1 MMLAEQAGPT
11 LVVAKSKESKM
22 ATANDGQVWR
32 AVLDRDRRYDGMFV
46 YAVKSTGVYCRP
58 SCASRR
64 PRREMAEFFE
74 NPQEAERAGYRS
86 CLRCRPT
93 ELHGEREM
101 PQVITRVCRF
111 IDDIVDEGPTLDRL
125 AEVAGVSSFHL
136 QRSFKGALGI
146 SPRQYAELK
155 RFLRFKSRLQQGDD
169 VTTAMYEAG
178 FSGPSRL
185 YERSASAMGMKPSE
199 YRTGAAGKQIRYT
212 LADSALGRV
221 LIAATDKGV
230 CAVRIGDSNKALE
243 KTLREE
249 FANAEITRDD
259 RELAAYV
266 RDIVG
271 AAEGNGITHEIPI
284 DIRHTAFQWKVWQAL
299 RKIKLGETRSYQQV
313 AKAIGEPRAVRAV
326 ANACAANPV
335 ALLIPCHRVIR
346 SDGGEGGYRWGVE
359 RKEQLLCTEKERSKK

>member
-1 MMLAEQAGPT
+1 MLAEAKPI
-11 LVVAKSKESKM
+11 LVVAKAEQAKPT
-22 ATANDGQVWR
+22 AIANDVQAWR
-32 AVLDRDRRYDGMFV
+32 AVQERDRRYDGMFV

-64 PRREMAEFFE
+64 PRREMVEFFE
-74 NPQEAERAGYRS
+74 QPQQAERAGFRS

-93 ELHGEREM
+93 ELNGEREM

-111 IDDIVDEGPTLDRL
+111 IDDIIDEGPTLDRL
-125 AEVAGVSSFHL
+125 AEVAGVSPFHL
-136 QRSFKGALGI
+136 QRSFKGALGV

-155 RFLRFKSRLQQGDD
+155 RFLRFKSRLQKGDD

-185 YERSASAMGMKPSE
+185 YERSTSAMGMTPSA
-199 YRTGAAGKQIRYT
+199 YRSGAPGQRIRYT
-212 LADSALGRV
+212 LANSALGRV

-230 CAVRIGDSNKALE
+230 CAVRIGDSDKQLE
-243 KTLREE
+243 ATLRDE
-249 FANAEITRDD
+249 FAKAEIARDD
-259 RELAAYV
+259 RELASYV

-271 AAEGNGITHEIPI
+271 AAEGKGIAHQIPL

-335 ALLIPCHRVIR
+335 ALVIPCHRVVR
-346 SDGGEGGYRWGVE
+346 NDGQKGGYRWGVE
-359 RKEQLLCTEKERSKK
+359 RKKQLLEKEKERSKK

>member
-1 MMLAEQAGPT
+1 MLAEQARPI
-11 LVVAKSKESKM
+11 LVVAKKSEKP
-22 ATANDGQVWR
+22 NDTHAWQ
-32 AVLDRDRRYDGMFV
+32 AVLGRDRRYDGMFV

-64 PRREMAEFFE
+64 PRREMVEFFE
-74 NPQEAERAGYRS
+74 QPQQAEHAGYRS
-86 CLRCRPT
+86 CLRCHPT
-93 ELHGEREM
+93 ELNGEREM

-111 IDDIVDEGPTLDRL
+111 IDDIVDEGPTLERL

-155 RFLRFKSRLQQGDD
+155 RFLRFKSQLQKGND

-185 YERSASAMGMKPSE
+185 YERSTSAMGMKPSE
-199 YRTGAAGKQIRYT
+199 YRTGARGKQIRYT

-230 CAVRIGDSNKALE
+230 CAVRIGDSDKVLE
-243 KTLREE
+243 TTLRDE
-249 FANAEITRDD
+249 FRSAEISRDD
-259 RELAAYV
+259 RELAKYA
-266 RDIVG
+266 REIVG
-271 AAEGNGITHEIPI
+271 AAEGNGIAHEIPL

-299 RKIKLGETRSYQQV
+299 RKIKLGETSSYQEV
-313 AKAIGEPRAVRAV
+313 AKAIGDPRAVRAV

-335 ALLIPCHRVIR
+335 ALVIPCHRVVR
-346 SDGGEGGYRWGVE
+346 SDGKEGGYRWGTE
-359 RKEQLLCTEKERSKK
+359 RKEQLLRSEKERGKK

>member
-1 MMLAEQAGPT
+1 MLAEAGPI
-11 LVVAKSKESKM
+11 LVVAKSEQARP
-22 ATANDGQVWR
+22 ATKARDAQAWR
-32 AVLDRDRRYDGMFV
+32 AVLERDRRYDGMFV

-64 PRREMAEFFE
+64 PRREMVEFFE
-74 NPQEAERAGYRS
+74 QPRQAERAGFRS

-93 ELHGEREM
+93 ELNGEREM

-125 AEVAGVSSFHL
+125 AEVAGLSPFHL

-155 RFLRFKSRLQQGDD
+155 RFLRFKSRLKQGDD

-185 YERSASAMGMKPSE
+185 YERSSSAMGMTPSS
-199 YRTGAAGKQIRYT
+199 YRAGAPQQQIRYT

-221 LIAATDKGV
+221 LIAATEKGV
-230 CAVRIGDSNKALE
+230 CAVRIGDSDKELE
-243 KTLREE
+243 ASLCSE
-249 FANAEITRDD
+249 FAKAEIKRDD
-259 RELAAYV
+259 RELASYV
-266 RDIVG
+266 RDVVG
-271 AAEGNGITHEIPI
+271 AAEGNGITHDIPL

-313 AKAIGEPRAVRAV
+313 AKAIGDPRAVRAV

-335 ALLIPCHRVIR
+335 ALVIPCHRVVR
-346 SDGGEGGYRWGVE
+346 SDGKEGGYRWGAE
-359 RKEQLLCTEKERSKK
+359 RKEQLLKTEKERNKK